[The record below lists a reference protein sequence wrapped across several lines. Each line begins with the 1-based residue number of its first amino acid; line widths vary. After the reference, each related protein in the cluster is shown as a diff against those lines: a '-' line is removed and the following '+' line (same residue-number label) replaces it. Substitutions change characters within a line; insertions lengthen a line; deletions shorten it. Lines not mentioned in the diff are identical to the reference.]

1 MKIKKMIRSLLNIL
15 PPKLVS
21 LLEFLRFYLKTPK
34 QVHARDDYY
43 LSDGRIKFIH
53 LLEAM
58 NYVRT
63 TAPMGIPET
72 FFEFGCHSG
81 RTFSAA
87 VNASK
92 YLNMKSTKF
101 YAFDSFQ
108 GLPQTKIEED
118 GIFKTGSFFTS
129 EVDFKKIIKKKT
141 NLILEQKYIIKGFYS
156 KSLTK
161 ELQSKM
167 PKVGVVHIDVD
178 LYTSAIE
185 VLEFIKPL
193 MVVGTVL
200 LFDDWYC
207 FPPGSNKGEVKA
219 VNEFMKA
226 HPSFKIEEWKA
237 YSTFGKS
244 FFVTALP

>member
-1 MKIKKMIRSLLNIL
+1 MKN
-15 PPKLVS
+15 
-21 LLEFLRFYLKTPK
+21 
-34 QVHARDDYY
+34 
-43 LSDGRIKFIH
+43 
-53 LLEAM
+53 
-58 NYVRT
+58 
-63 TAPMGIPET
+63 
-72 FFEFGCHSG
+72 
-81 RTFSAA
+81 
-87 VNASK
+87 
-92 YLNMKSTKF
+92 TKF

-118 GIFKTGSFFTS
+118 GIFETGSFFTS
-129 EVDFKKIIKKKT
+129 EVDFKKIVKKKT

-219 VNEFMKA
+219 VNEFMKE